1 MFQRNNLL
9 FGLLAGLVLPAV
21 GFSIIYFGYS
31 ILEDNSIVSER
42 GFSPFFRERTSAV
55 IAICLNLLP
64 LNQFMKQRATQ
75 SMRGIVLA
83 TVMLVAAWVIYFGK
97 YILS

>member
-1 MFQRNNLL
+1 MFQKNNLL
-9 FGLLAGLVLPAV
+9 YGVLIGLLLPAL
-21 GFSIIYFGYS
+21 GFALIYFGYAL
-31 ILEDNSIVSER
+31 LENSGVVSER
-42 GFSPFFRERTSAV
+42 GFSPYFRERTSAV

-64 LNQFMKQRATQ
+64 LNKFMKARATQ

-83 TVMLVAAWVIYFGK
+83 TVVLVAAWVIYFGK

>member
-1 MFQRNNLL
+1 MFQKNNLL
-9 FGLLAGLVLPAV
+9 YGVLIGLLLPAL
-21 GFSIIYFGYS
+21 GFTVIYFGYAL
-31 ILEDNSIVSER
+31 LENNGVVSER
-42 GFSPFFRERTSAV
+42 GFSPYFRERTSAV

-83 TVMLVAAWVIYFGK
+83 TVVLVATWVIYFGK

>member
-1 MFQRNNLL
+1 MFQKNNLL
-9 FGLLAGLVLPAV
+9 YGLLLGLLLPAA
-21 GFSIIYFGYS
+21 GFAFFYFGYAL
-31 ILEDNSIVSER
+31 LENNGVVSER

-64 LNQFMKQRATQ
+64 LNKFMKQRATQ

-83 TVMLVAAWVIYFGK
+83 TVGLVAAWVIYFGK

>member
-1 MFQRNNLL
+1 MFQKNALL
-9 FGLLAGLVLPAV
+9 VGLAIGLLLPAT
-21 GFSIIYFGYS
+21 GFVLIYFGYAQ
-31 ILEDNSIVSER
+31 LESSDLVSER
-42 GFSPFFRERTSAV
+42 GFSPYFRERTSAV

-64 LNQFMKQRATQ
+64 LNAFMRRRATQ

-83 TVMLVAAWVIYFGK
+83 TVLLVAAWVIYFGQ